1 MKNPVPEWLPVS
13 CASCK
18 HLKEEASVFCAAY
31 PQGIPVWIRGNN
43 DSHLTPQPGD
53 HGIQY
58 EPSDEF
64 VKTLTDEGI
73 LPQQDPSA
81 EAALDSEQIEQEI
94 ERYTRI
100 GRSDVRRALALIKE
114 ASPELAD
121 MVKAKDGP
129 EVNMDERDVSDVAN
143 ESKIKTIKFRATYT
157 GILKVEGDDR
167 QCLSYCVYARNQ
179 HGQVRLINGSVYV
192 TEPSDLARLQN
203 EFEVGDRIEIT
214 DETDW
219 SLPDLPVR
227 LISFEKVAAAAEDEG
242 RCD

>member
-1 MKNPVPEWLPVS
+1 MKSPVPEWLPVG

-18 HLKEEASVFCAAY
+18 HLNRAAPLLCAAY
-31 PQGIPVWIRGNN
+31 PQGIPVWIRGND

-64 VKTLTDEGI
+64 LKTLEEER
-73 LPQQDPSA
+73 LL
-81 EAALDSEQIEQEI
+81 AAAATSDSERIEQEI

-121 MVKAKDGP
+121 MVRATAEPKANIED
-129 EVNMDERDVSDVAN
+129 RDAGDVAD
-143 ESKIKTIKFRATYT
+143 ESKIQTIKFRATYT

-167 QCLSYCVYARNQ
+167 PCLSYCVYARNQ

-192 TEPSDLARLQN
+192 TEPSNLARLQN
-203 EFEVGDRIEIT
+203 EFEVGDRIEVTEEI
-214 DETDW
+214 DW

-227 LISFEKVAAAAEDEG
+227 LISFEKVAAAAEDESKA
-242 RCD
+242 

>member
-73 LPQQDPSA
+73 LPQQDSSA
-81 EAALDSEQIEQEI
+81 AAALDSEQIEQEV

-121 MVKAKDGP
+121 MVEAKAEP
-129 EVNMDERDVSDVAN
+129 EADIDEDDVSEETDERA
-143 ESKIKTIKFRATYT
+143 IKTIKFRATYT
-157 GILKVEGDDR
+157 GIFKVEGDER
-167 QCLSYCVYARNQ
+167 PCLSYCVHARNQ

-203 EFEVGDRIEIT
+203 EFEVGDIIEIT

-219 SLPDLPVR
+219 GLPDIPVR
-227 LISFEKVAAAAEDEG
+227 LISFEKVTADAEDE
-242 RCD
+242 REV

>member
-1 MKNPVPEWLPVS
+1 MKSPVPEWLPVS

-18 HLKEEASVFCAAY
+18 HQDPKSWGCAAF
-31 PQGIPVWIRGNN
+31 PEGIPVWIRGNN

-73 LPQQDPSA
+73 LPHQDHAPTDT
-81 EAALDSEQIEQEI
+81 LDARRNEQEI

-100 GRSDVRRALALIKE
+100 KRSDVRRALALIKE

-121 MVKAKDGP
+121 MVEAKAEP
-129 EVNMDERDVSDVAN
+129 EADIDEHDVSDAPD
-143 ESKIKTIKFRATYT
+143 EPKIQTIKFRATYT
-157 GILKVEGDDR
+157 GIFKVEGDER
-167 QCLSYCVYARNQ
+167 PCLSYCVYARNQ

-227 LISFEKVAAAAEDEG
+227 LISFEKITAAGEDKG
-242 RCD
+242 ASD

>member
-1 MKNPVPEWLPVS
+1 MKSPVPEWLPVS

-18 HLKEEASVFCAAY
+18 HQDPKSWGCAAF
-31 PQGIPVWIRGNN
+31 PEGIPVWIRGNN

-73 LPQQDPSA
+73 LPHQDHAPTDT
-81 EAALDSEQIEQEI
+81 LDARRNEQEI

-100 GRSDVRRALALIKE
+100 KRSDVRRALELIKE

-121 MVKAKDGP
+121 MVKAKAGP
-129 EVNMDERDVSDVAN
+129 EVNMDERDVSDAAD

-157 GILKVEGDDR
+157 GIFKIEGKDHP
-167 QCLSYCVYARNQ
+167 CLSYRVYARNQ

-192 TEPSDLARLQN
+192 TEPSDLERLQN

-227 LISFEKVAAAAEDEG
+227 LISFEKVTAAGEDESEV
-242 RCD
+242 

>member
-1 MKNPVPEWLPVS
+1 M
-13 CASCK
+13 
-18 HLKEEASVFCAAY
+18 
-31 PQGIPVWIRGNN
+31 
-43 DSHLTPQPGD
+43 
-53 HGIQY
+53 
-58 EPSDEF
+58 
-64 VKTLTDEGI
+64 KTLTDEGI
-73 LPQQDPSA
+73 LPHQDHAP
-81 EAALDSEQIEQEI
+81 AATLGALRNEQEI

-100 GRSDVRRALALIKE
+100 RRSDVRRALALIKE
-114 ASPELAD
+114 ASPELAA
-121 MVKAKDGP
+121 MVKAKAGP
-129 EVNMDERDVSDVAN
+129 EVNMDERDVSDAAD

-157 GILKVEGDDR
+157 GILKVEGDER
-167 QCLSYCVYARNQ
+167 PCLSYCVSARNQ

-227 LISFEKVAAAAEDEG
+227 LISFEKVTANAEDEG

>member
-1 MKNPVPEWLPVS
+1 MKSPVPEWLPVS

-18 HLKEEASVFCAAY
+18 HLNEEAPLLCAAY
-31 PQGIPVWIRGNN
+31 PQGIPVWVRGNN
-43 DSHLTPQPGD
+43 DSHLTPQLGD

-73 LPQQDPSA
+73 LPHQDHAP
-81 EAALDSEQIEQEI
+81 AATLDARRNEQEI
-94 ERYTRI
+94 KRYTRI

-121 MVKAKDGP
+121 MVRARAEPKANIED
-129 EVNMDERDVSDVAN
+129 RDASDVAD

-157 GILKVEGDDR
+157 GILKVEGDER
-167 QCLSYCVYARNQ
+167 PCLSYCVSARNQ
-179 HGQVRLINGSVYV
+179 HGQVRLINESVYV
-192 TEPSDLARLQN
+192 TEPCDLARLQN

-227 LISFEKVAAAAEDEG
+227 LICFEKVTAAAEEG
-242 RCD
+242 RV